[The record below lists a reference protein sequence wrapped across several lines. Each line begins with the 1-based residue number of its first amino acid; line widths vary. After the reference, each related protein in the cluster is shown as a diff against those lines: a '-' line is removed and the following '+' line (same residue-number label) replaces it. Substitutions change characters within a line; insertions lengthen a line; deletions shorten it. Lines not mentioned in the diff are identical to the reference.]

1 MSECDLQLYA
11 AYAAEHMLPTRRAE
25 IYAAQTAY
33 IVAQTMGGYKGAF
46 EDFLL
51 HKADEP
57 SGQDFFDDFDP
68 V

>member
-11 AYAAEHMLPTRRAE
+11 AYAAEHMLPARRAE

-51 HKADEP
+51 RKADETG
-57 SGQDFFDDFDP
+57 GQDFFDDFDP

>member
-11 AYAAEHMLPTRRAE
+11 AYAAENMLPTRRAE

-33 IVAQTMGGYKGAF
+33 IVAQAMGGYKGAF

-51 HKADEP
+51 RKADERD
-57 SGQDFFDDFDP
+57 GQDFFDDFDP

>member
-1 MSECDLQLYA
+1 MSEYDLQLYA

-33 IVAQTMGGYKGAF
+33 IVAQTMGGYKGKF
-46 EDFLL
+46 EDFMLG
-51 HKADEP
+51 KAEEDGE
-57 SGQDFFDDFDP
+57 DFFADFDP

>member
-11 AYAAEHMLPTRRAE
+11 AYAAENMLPTRRAE
-25 IYAAQTAY
+25 IYAAQTSY
-33 IVAQTMGGYKGAF
+33 IVAQAMGGYKGAF

-51 HKADEP
+51 RKADET

>member
-1 MSECDLQLYA
+1 MSEYDLQLYA
-11 AYAAEHMLPTRRAE
+11 AYAAEHMLPT
-25 IYAAQTAY
+25 AQTAY

>member
-11 AYAAEHMLPTRRAE
+11 AYAAEHMLPARRAE

-46 EDFLL
+46 KDFL
-51 HKADEP
+51 
-57 SGQDFFDDFDP
+57 
-68 V
+68 